1 MSLEGFK
8 RWLMENEYR
17 NTTVSRYIRALNKIE
32 ERFNI
37 NLSKNVIEIDNI
49 AEFEDVEKKIT
60 SVPNYKEINFKYG
73 HRDTSAALSSYKKYL
88 KNIVDKKKIIFND
101 HENIISEEQ
110 WINILQKINDS
121 SLLKVFAMFYNE
133 NNSVTCYNLASKYNV
148 DVDIIIKKCIDFSE
162 FIGKTITG
170 NVFSDE
176 NNDVLWLNIFN
187 IKEEDVLGININEL
201 CLKSELRKALEKVKI
216 LNYLPI
222 VTGGETSLSIAEI
235 INNIKNYIA
244 AKGFNYNDGLIEN
257 FYLSLKAKPFVILA
271 GTSGTGKTRLVKL
284 FAEAVGATEANGRY
298 KMVAVRPD
306 WSDSSDLFGHVD
318 LNGRFIP
325 GAIIDFIKQAE
336 IDSKNPYFLCLDEM
350 NLARVEYYLSDI
362 LSVIE
367 TRDFIDRK
375 IVSAPL
381 VSESYYGA
389 DQNAAGKYGVV
400 RLPENLYLVGTVNMD
415 ETTFPFSRKVLD
427 RANTIEFSY
436 VDLMPVINV
445 DNESYSALNLDN
457 SFLKTEYLLLNE
469 CFDSFDDIQ
478 LYCAELQSINKIL
491 QQANAHIGY
500 RVRDELIF
508 YLVNNKKYGLLAE
521 NEAFDNG
528 LMQKILPRIQGSSA
542 AVKSMLSDLFK
553 HCAGDFSGYSEQS
566 DNLSN
571 RMHAV
576 LKESGRS
583 IKYRK
588 SAEKIELMTRRL
600 EEDGFT
606 SYWL

>member
-1 MSLEGFK
+1 MRTFINKIL
-8 RWLMENEYR
+8 NEYIEAKQQVFAGNPMGIYFR
-17 NTTVSRYIRALNKIE
+17 NNIPETIYKTGIVDKDKYLITGSVGQGNWATIPWVAIFDRSITTTATKGVYIVYLLSKDGNTLYLTFIQGCTDIKNGNKKKDKIAFMRDKAAEIISKIDNRGFNTDNKIDLGSNLRETPELYQKGTIFYKAYHKGNVPE
-32 ERFNI
+32 EAELRDD
-37 NLSKNVIEIDNI
+37 LSKMMAIYKDY
-49 AEFEDVEKKIT
+49 VEMISKKKIT
-60 SVPNYKEINFKYG
+60 EKEP
-73 HRDTSAALSSYKKYL
+73 T
-88 KNIVDKKKIIFND
+88 
-101 HENIISEEQ
+101 
-110 WINILQKINDS
+110 
-121 SLLKVFAMFYNE
+121 
-133 NNSVTCYNLASKYNV
+133 
-148 DVDIIIKKCIDFSE
+148 
-162 FIGKTITG
+162 
-170 NVFSDE
+170 
-176 NNDVLWLNIFN
+176 
-187 IKEEDVLGININEL
+187 
-201 CLKSELRKALEKVKI
+201 
-216 LNYLPI
+216 
-222 VTGGETSLSIAEI
+222 VTGGEKSLSVAEI

-318 LNGRFIP
+318 LNGRFIS

-350 NLARVEYYLSDI
+350 NLARVEYYLSDV

-367 TRDFIDRK
+367 TRDFIDGK

-400 RLPENLYLVGTVNMD
+400 KLPENLYLVGTVNMD

-469 CFDSFDDIQ
+469 CRDSFDDIQ

-553 HCAGDFSGYSEQS
+553 HCAGDFSGYGEQS

-576 LKESGRS
+576 LKESGRK